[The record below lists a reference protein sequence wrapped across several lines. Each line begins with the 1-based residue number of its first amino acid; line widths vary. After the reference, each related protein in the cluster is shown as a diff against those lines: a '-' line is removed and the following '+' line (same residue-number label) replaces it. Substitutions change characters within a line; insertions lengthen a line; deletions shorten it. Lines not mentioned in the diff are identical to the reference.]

1 MGLAGRDVGSFH
13 ACSTFGSFSGFLYS
27 GKIELTQISTV
38 RELLEAAL
46 QDLRAAADAL
56 ASRLPAIACHVTDT
70 ALRGTFDDLV
80 AQARADSDRL
90 RATGLADG
98 GPENLWMAGVL
109 DDAERDTRA
118 TASGPLLDTALIG
131 AIRKGLASTIVS
143 HDTALALARMVDDEA
158 AQAAEACREAVVPR
172 DREYADHLTRIASNS
187 G

>member
-1 MGLAGRDVGSFH
+1 M
-13 ACSTFGSFSGFLYS
+13 
-27 GKIELTQISTV
+27 TQISTA

-56 ASRLPAIACHVTDT
+56 ASWLPAIAGHTTDT
-70 ALRGTFDDLV
+70 ALRDAFDDLIV
-80 AQARADSDRL
+80 QAWADSERL

-98 GPENLWMAGVL
+98 GPENLWMAGIL

-118 TASGPLLDTALIG
+118 TAPGPLRDTALIG

-143 HDTALALARMVDDEA
+143 HDTALALARMVDEEA
-158 AQAAEACREAVVPR
+158 AQAAEACREAVVRR